1 MRIFTHLW
9 MLAWVIPLF
18 AACDDTARE
27 VKREVNEVTTS
38 DAEAV
43 REDVKAAGQD
53 AKRKTEIAADDLKE
67 DLKTAGSKL
76 KKEAEDAADSVKDA
90 VDETDKQVARKL
102 REESR

>member
-9 MLAWVIPLF
+9 VLAWVVPLG

-38 DAEAV
+38 DADAA
-43 REDVKAAGQD
+43 REDVRAAGKD
-53 AKRKTEIAADDLKE
+53 AKRKTEIAADNLKE
-67 DLKTAGSKL
+67 DLKNAGSRL

-90 VDETDKQVARKL
+90 VDETDKEVARKL

>member
-1 MRIFTHLW
+1 MRIFTLW
-9 MLAWVIPLF
+9 MLVWVVPLF
-18 AACDDTARE
+18 GACDDTARE